1 MRRRT
6 LVALLVLACSAL
18 GQDESDPPEEH
29 ETTVPSLDVSETE
42 MVGDLATTLSTI
54 TLETDADTTVEP
66 TTETPTSTTST
77 TTTSTTTVTTTTST
91 TTTTT
96 TTSEAATTI
105 LIEATVDEEV
115 GEEQENNKEDRDD
128 NKDNKEDNKED
139 KEEAVGGN
147 VIEFGEEDTG
157 VGTKTA
163 GTWYLVVSLSN
174 LFVDFGDEGR
184 RFFSVNRAKFRVN
197 LSPWIF

>member
-6 LVALLVLACSAL
+6 LVALLLLACSAL
-18 GQDESDPPEEH
+18 GQDESDPPEKD

-42 MVGDLATTLSTI
+42 MIGDLATTLPTI

-66 TTETPTSTTST
+66 TTQTPTSTTST

-96 TTSEAATTI
+96 TTSEATTTL
-105 LIEATVDEEV
+105 LIEATVDEVVEV
-115 GEEQENNKEDRDD
+115 EEEQEDNNEDNKENKED
-128 NKDNKEDNKED
+128 NKDNKEGVEGD
-139 KEEAVGGN
+139 
-147 VIEFGEEDTG
+147 VIEFGEDNTG

-163 GTWYLVVSLSN
+163 GTWSFVASFAY
-174 LFVDFGDEGR
+174 LFVDFGD
-184 RFFSVNRAKFRVN
+184 
-197 LSPWIF
+197 